1 MKRVNL
7 VVTACFT
14 AVLGVITIG
23 AAAQDL
29 NVNKRTFLTFS
40 SAVELPGVTL
50 QPGTYLFRLADSQTN
65 RHIIQVLSRDEKQIY
80 ATILAVPAER
90 LEPSDENVVTF
101 RETTAAGPPALHY
114 WYYPGDRTGHEFVYP
129 KDQALRIAQR
139 TGENVL
145 STESQ
150 TGSSNSRVSSVDAQ
164 GQVSQWPRENQ
175 PPAPDQRQIQA
186 SAGVSDAEPTPV
198 QQSAQAQA
206 ARAPAPEPANAD
218 VDQPAPTATT
228 GRAEQSRTVARNE
241 APSELPR
248 TASPLPLS
256 GLIGLLSLGG
266 ALGIGLRRR

>member
-1 MKRVNL
+1 MKRVSL
-7 VVTACFT
+7 VATACFT
-14 AVLGVITIG
+14 AVLGLITIG

-29 NVNKRTFLTFS
+29 NVNKRTYLTFS
-40 SAVELPGVTL
+40 SAVEIPGVTL
-50 QPGTYLFRLADSQTN
+50 QPGTYLFRLADSQTD

-101 RETTAAGPPALHY
+101 RETTAAGPPA
-114 WYYPGDRTGHEFVYP
+114 
-129 KDQALRIAQR
+129 
-139 TGENVL
+139 
-145 STESQ
+145 
-150 TGSSNSRVSSVDAQ
+150 
-164 GQVSQWPRENQ
+164 
-175 PPAPDQRQIQA
+175 PDQGQIQA
-186 SAGVSDAEPTPV
+186 SAGVSDAQPTPE

-206 ARAPAPEPANAD
+206 ARVPAPEPANAD

-228 GRAEQSRTVARNE
+228 GRAEQSGTVARNE

-266 ALGIGLRRR
+266 ALGLRRR